1 VQNGQ
6 SLTVEGETMDIAGRF
21 YVRITEGK
29 IARRCFRVAASK
41 GQTMTEYAM
50 IVSVVAVVAYAGYLA
65 FGTSTN
71 TLLTSI
77 DGSL

>member
-1 VQNGQ
+1 
-6 SLTVEGETMDIAGRF
+6 
-21 YVRITEGK
+21 
-29 IARRCFRVAASK
+29 
-41 GQTMTEYAM
+41 MTEYAM
-50 IVSVVAVVAYAGYLA
+50 IVSVVAVVAYAGYIA

>member
-1 VQNGQ
+1 
-6 SLTVEGETMDIAGRF
+6 MDLIGKV
-21 YVRITEGK
+21 YVRLTEGPTV
-29 IARRCFRVAASK
+29 RRCARLFSSN

-50 IVSVVAVVAYAGYLA
+50 IISVVAVVVYGGYKTLGT
-65 FGTSTN
+65 GTS